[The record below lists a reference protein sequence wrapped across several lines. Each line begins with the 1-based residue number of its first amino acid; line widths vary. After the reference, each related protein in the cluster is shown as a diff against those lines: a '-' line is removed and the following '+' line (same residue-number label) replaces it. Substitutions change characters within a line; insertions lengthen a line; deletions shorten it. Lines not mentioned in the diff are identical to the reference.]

1 MLKLEIKMK
10 HNFLQNLFKNKH
22 LQKEIDWEFVNSVP
36 EMARLH
42 ECEQNPVWHS
52 EGNAFKHT
60 QLACEK
66 LEKEVF
72 GDFNFSYNAYESIII
87 RIATLLHDIGKG
99 VTTSQGKDGKWHA
112 YGHEIEGE
120 KIARVLLWDE
130 DIYFREIVCAL
141 IRYHMEPLRIFDSKN
156 WIHRMYE
163 IGCRVPW
170 KLLYAVKMADLL
182 GSIQLNGGT
191 MPDDLQK
198 MQLIKDTAQAL
209 NIWDFVDKDK
219 IKPIIKYGNNRNILP
234 WKVKYDESKV
244 AYIMIG
250 LPGAGKNTVITE
262 GKIIPTT
269 HTEISR
275 DDIRIQLGFCGP
287 GEKYLGNT
295 EEENEVTRVYNEQFQ
310 NAIDNGN
317 IIVLNNVHLKKKY
330 RDASVSIL
338 RANGYK
344 IVYVYVEAPTLDFN
358 YKRRDGQITKDRI
371 KEMALSFEWPEATEY
386 DELIISKQTH

>member
-1 MLKLEIKMK
+1 MK
-10 HNFLQNLFKNKH
+10 KNILQNLYNDTCCYGNV
-22 LQKEIDWEFVNSVP
+22 DWEFINSIP
-36 EMARLH
+36 EFSRLH
-42 ECEQNPVWHS
+42 NCEQNPVWHS

-60 QLACEK
+60 QLAYEK

-72 GDFNFSYNAYESIII
+72 NDTKLYYSCSDTELFII
-87 RIATLLHDIGKG
+87 RTSVLLHDIGKG
-99 VTTSQGKDGKWHA
+99 VTTTQGKDGKWHA

-120 KIARVLLWDE
+120 KIARVLLWNE
-130 DIYFREIVCAL
+130 DIHIRETICAL

-156 WIHRMYE
+156 WIHRMFE
-163 IGCRVPW
+163 IGSRVPW

-182 GSIQLNGGT
+182 GSVQLNGGT
-191 MPDDLQK
+191 MVQDIAK
-198 MQLIKDTAQAL
+198 MELIKDCAKAL
-209 NIWDFVDKDK
+209 NIWDSVDVKQ
-219 IKPIIKYGNNRNILP
+219 IKNLVKFGNNRNILP
-234 WKVKYDESKV
+234 WKTNYDENKV

-250 LPGAGKNTVITE
+250 LPGAGKNTVIDN
-262 GKIIPTT
+262 GSIIPTN
-269 HTEISR
+269 HIHISR
-275 DDIRIQLGFCGP
+275 DDIRIQLGYCRP
-287 GEKYLGNT
+287 GEKYLGST

-358 YKRRDGQITKDRI
+358 YKRRDGQIAKDRI

-386 DELIISKQTH
+386 DELIISKQTY